1 MSNGTVFTKWEDN
14 VRKGGVLTY
23 DVGSTASGWST
34 AIATA
39 EMRFNALSSALSL
52 KVTLKAVDPKEK
64 ASANILVAAV
74 NGTYSYDRGN
84 GVSPGTGTLP
94 ADGNKGS
101 TGYKATTDGLVRA
114 YIFLPLNS
122 KHGEFMKTVMAVHE
136 FFHASGLHEHSDLAK
151 PDIMA
156 ETMMPSGKDK
166 VEAGVFNSRMMPPIW
181 MSNETGAK
189 IANCWS

>member
-1 MSNGTVFTKWEDN
+1 MSGGAQFTKWEET
-14 VRKGGVLTY
+14 VRNGGILIY

-34 AIATA
+34 AISTA
-39 EMRFNALSSALSL
+39 ETRFNALSTALSL
-52 KVTLKAVDPKEK
+52 KVKIRAAKPEEK
-64 ASANILVAAV
+64 ASAHILVAAV
-74 NGTYSYDRGN
+74 NGSYTFDRGK
-84 GVSPGTGTLP
+84 SIPPGTGSLP
-94 ADGNKGS
+94 ANGNKGA
-101 TGYKATTDGLVRA
+101 TEYKATTDGLVRA

-122 KHGEFMKTVMAVHE
+122 KHGDFMKVVMAVHE

-156 ETMMPSGKDK
+156 ETMMPSGPDK